1 MPRAEFRS
9 RSPAPHSRP
18 EAGCFTA
25 IARRWGVAIGDSSG
39 GAGPFA
45 RRSRG
50 VFPMARQSRDLFDDS
65 TMTFGEHL
73 EALRTHLF
81 KAIIGLV
88 LASGVCLYYGDSIVA
103 FVRKPIDRALQ
114 QYSADKRNERIEV
127 QDDAQLT
134 KEEWYSGLAKMW
146 DEFWT
151 TISGSDVAEPP
162 KTKDG
167 QPEPEPLQQASVRVA
182 ITAFELLTAIHEVRP
197 EIPAPDANDAALKE
211 KLVHLTLTAPEFA
224 QFRVMANQSLEPV
237 TFRVEEAF
245 MSYLK
250 VSLIASVL
258 VASPW
263 IFYQL
268 WLFVAAGLYQHERK
282 FVYIYGT
289 MSLVLFIAGAA
300 FCFFAVFPFVLKFLL
315 AFNRNI
321 GVTPQIRLSEW
332 ISFAVVLPLMF
343 GISFQLPLVM
353 KFLTAISVFNVGL
366 YRTKRRL
373 AILAIAFISMVL
385 TPADPFSMLLMM
397 IPLLFLYELG
407 ILLCQFSS
415 RSNPFEGE
423 PA

>member
-1 MPRAEFRS
+1 MS
-9 RSPAPHSRP
+9 
-18 EAGCFTA
+18 
-25 IARRWGVAIGDSSG
+25 
-39 GAGPFA
+39 
-45 RRSRG
+45 
-50 VFPMARQSRDLFDDS
+50 RQSKDLFDDS

-73 EALRTHLF
+73 EALRVHLF

-88 LASGVCLYYGDSIVA
+88 LAAGVCLYYGDAIVG
-103 FVRKPIDRALQ
+103 FVREPIDRALR
-114 QYSADKRNERIEV
+114 QYSAEKRNAKIEV

-134 KEEWYSGLAKMW
+134 KQEWYTGLVNMYH
-146 DEFWT
+146 EFVNT
-151 TISGSDVAEPP
+151 LTGRDVPP
-162 KTKDG
+162 P
-167 QPEPEPLQQASVRVA
+167 PEPENTGAAPLKQVSIRVA
-182 ITAFELLTAIHEVRP
+182 ITAAELLTALHEAWP
-197 EIPAPDANDAALKE
+197 EAPAPDPADAALKE
-211 KLVHLTLTAPEFA
+211 KPVYLTLTAPEFA

-237 TFRVEEAF
+237 TFNVQEAF
-245 MSYLK
+245 MTYLK
-250 VSLIASVL
+250 VSLIASVM

-300 FCFFAVFPFVLKFLL
+300 FCFYAVFPFVLKFLL
-315 AFNRNI
+315 AFNANI

-332 ISFAVVLPLMF
+332 ISFAVTLPLMF

-353 KFLTAISVFNVGL
+353 KFLTAISIFNVDV

-397 IPLLFLYELG
+397 VPLLFLYELG
-407 ILLCQFSS
+407 ILLCQWSA
-415 RSNPFEGE
+415 RKNPFEGE

>member
-1 MPRAEFRS
+1 ML
-9 RSPAPHSRP
+9 
-18 EAGCFTA
+18 AG
-25 IARRWGVAIGDSSG
+25 
-39 GAGPFA
+39 
-45 RRSRG
+45 
-50 VFPMARQSRDLFDDS
+50 
-65 TMTFGEHL
+65 
-73 EALRTHLF
+73 
-81 KAIIGLV
+81 
-88 LASGVCLYYGDSIVA
+88 GVCLYYGDSIVA

-114 QYSADKRNERIEV
+114 QYSLDKRNEKIEV
-127 QDDAQLT
+127 RDDAKLSR
-134 KEEWYSGLAKMW
+134 EEWYGGLVNMW
-146 DEFWT
+146 NEFWT
-151 TISGSDVAEPP
+151 TITGSDIPEPQ
-162 KTKDG
+162 TTEDG
-167 QPEPEPLQQASVRVA
+167 QPETEPLQQASIRVA
-182 ITAFELLTAIHEVRP
+182 ISAFELLAAVHEVLPDTR
-197 EIPAPDANDAALKE
+197 APDPNDTALKE
-211 KLVHLTLTAPEFA
+211 KLVHLNLTAPEFA

-250 VSLIASVL
+250 VSLIASVI

-282 FVYIYGT
+282 FVYLYGT
-289 MSLVLFIAGAA
+289 MSLFLFIAGAA
-300 FCFFAVFPFVLKFLL
+300 FCFYAVFPFVLKFLL
-315 AFNRNI
+315 LFNRNI

-353 KFLTAISVFNVGL
+353 KFLTAISIFNVDL

-397 IPLLFLYELG
+397 VPLLLLYELG
-407 ILLCQFSS
+407 ILLCQWST
-415 RSNPFEGE
+415 RTNPFEGQ

>member
-1 MPRAEFRS
+1 MS
-9 RSPAPHSRP
+9 
-18 EAGCFTA
+18 
-25 IARRWGVAIGDSSG
+25 
-39 GAGPFA
+39 
-45 RRSRG
+45 
-50 VFPMARQSRDLFDDS
+50 RQSKDLFDDS

-73 EALRTHLF
+73 EALRVHLF
-81 KAIIGLV
+81 KAIIGLM
-88 LASGVCLYYGDSIVA
+88 LAAGVCLYYGDAIVG
-103 FVRKPIDRALQ
+103 FVREPIDRALRQ
-114 QYSADKRNERIEV
+114 FSADKRNEKIEV
-127 QDDAQLT
+127 TNVKNLT
-134 KEEWYSGLAKMW
+134 REEWYGGLVNMW
-146 DEFWT
+146 NEFWT
-151 TISGSDVAEPP
+151 TISGSDLPEPPVTAEGQPAAEPL
-162 KTKDG
+162 K
-167 QPEPEPLQQASVRVA
+167 QASVRVA
-182 ITAFELLTAIHEVRP
+182 ISAFELLTALHEAKP
-197 EIPAPDANDAALKE
+197 DTPAPDANDTALKE
-211 KLVHLTLTAPEFA
+211 KLVYLTLTAPEFA

-237 TFRVEEAF
+237 TFNVQEAF
-245 MSYLK
+245 MTYLK
-250 VSLIASVL
+250 VSLIASVI

-289 MSLVLFIAGAA
+289 MSLFLFIAGAA
-300 FCFFAVFPFVLKFLL
+300 FCFYAVFPFVLKFLL

-353 KFLTAISVFNVGL
+353 KFLTAISIFNVEV

-397 IPLLFLYELG
+397 VPLLFLYELG
-407 ILLCQFSS
+407 ILLCQWSA
-415 RSNPFEGE
+415 RKNPFDGE